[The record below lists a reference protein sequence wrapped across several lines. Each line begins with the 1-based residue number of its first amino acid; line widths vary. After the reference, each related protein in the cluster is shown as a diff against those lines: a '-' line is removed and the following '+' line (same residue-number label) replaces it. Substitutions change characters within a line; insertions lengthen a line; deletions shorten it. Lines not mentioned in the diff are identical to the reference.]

1 MKNKKTLFAVL
12 LTLFLV
18 IGVTIAYFQS
28 SASFE
33 NIFNTGTYKVVTT
46 EVFESPDNWKP
57 GEEIPKTIT
66 TKNEGT
72 IPAAVRVSYTEKWE
86 DKNGTDITTS
96 IPEGAVVINLDNTS
110 GWTKEGNYYY
120 YNYILNPN
128 ETTSSFIKSVTL
140 NAQLGSG
147 DDIDCTPS
155 QDGKSVTCEATDPLY
170 GAKYKLTLTKE
181 TVQADKYQEV
191 WNTQVNIIERP
202 SIGTDVDYVTSLNGV
217 TLDDWKVFYVDGD
230 YTYIILSDYL
240 PNAYVS
246 DTIKTTYN
254 LDTYYGSYVIA
265 SHDDRDDLLNAMT
278 TKSNWDSLLTGTI
291 NGHAVSET
299 RTTNVWAMGA
309 PTVDLWVNSWNEK
322 YPSDKLYTRYVDTED
337 IDNSNFYAT
346 GYTIGDSAN
355 PTSVYDSLLNK
366 KGYKNKL
373 YFPHQEE
380 LEDDTGNYCYGY
392 WLASPS
398 AYRDDRVMYIDYY
411 GAVSYD
417 YTSGTLAA
425 FRPVIRIPTSLFF
438 Q

>member
-46 EVFESPDNWKP
+46 EVFESPNNWKP

-96 IPEGAVVINLDNTS
+96 ISEGAVVINLDNTS
-110 GWTKEGNYYY
+110 DWTKEGNYYY

-230 YTYIILSDYL
+230 
-240 PNAYVS
+240 
-246 DTIKTTYN
+246 
-254 LDTYYGSYVIA
+254 
-265 SHDDRDDLLNAMT
+265 
-278 TKSNWDSLLTGTI
+278 
-291 NGHAVSET
+291 
-299 RTTNVWAMGA
+299 
-309 PTVDLWVNSWNEK
+309 
-322 YPSDKLYTRYVDTED
+322 
-337 IDNSNFYAT
+337 
-346 GYTIGDSAN
+346 
-355 PTSVYDSLLNK
+355 
-366 KGYKNKL
+366 
-373 YFPHQEE
+373 
-380 LEDDTGNYCYGY
+380 
-392 WLASPS
+392 
-398 AYRDDRVMYIDYY
+398 
-411 GAVSYD
+411 
-417 YTSGTLAA
+417 
-425 FRPVIRIPTSLFF
+425 
-438 Q
+438 

>member
-230 YTYIILSDYL
+230 YTYIILDDYL

-254 LDTYYGSYVIA
+254 LGTHGIYGIYSQNN
-265 SHDDRDDLLNAMT
+265 RDELINAMT
-278 TKSNWDSLLTGTI
+278 TKSNWDSLLKGTI

-309 PTVDLWVNSWNEK
+309 PTLDLWVNSWNAT
-322 YPSDKLYTRYVDTED
+322 YPSDTLYIRYVDTED
-337 IDNSNFYAT
+337 IDNYYFDAT
-346 GYTIGDSAN
+346 GYAIGDSAN
-355 PTSVYDSLLNK
+355 PTTVEIYLGAK
-366 KGYKNKL
+366 TGW
-373 YFPHQEE
+373 
-380 LEDDTGNYCYGY
+380 DDTLYYPYQSRLDNNSCEGY

-398 AYRDDRVMYIDYY
+398 ARFHDNVMNATSEGD
-411 GAVSYD
+411 VWSYD
-417 YTSGTLAA
+417 YDCGYYA